1 MKHIFWILI
10 IILNFSTFSF
20 AQERKI
26 EKKVYSNFRE
36 GKLDVALTE
45 LDNLKDKYTDK
56 SFFYYWKAFIHM
68 EKISQMKK
76 FDYTEINQDSA
87 SYHIEKS
94 LGFLIEASKY
104 LTPEQVSID
113 KEEFGVLFP
122 GCDVIPPNGEK
133 KYTNC
138 EDLIKDDFKVKK
150 DVLRDLQYNLSLR
163 KLVQECKKG
172 ERDITKFLKEIKPR
186 VKSFPALNQLFG
198 EISKSTYMELASIR
212 NQNELI
218 QLKKEITDKQWIKY
232 IQTNTE
238 EEYLSIVP
246 ELEKLITNLYFDN
259 LENQYQKIK
268 NNPFELKILLSKLE
282 ESKILIETNP
292 LKYISNIYGDI
303 KFSNSF
309 IDIRKGNYYK
319 IYNQAIIKQKENVER
334 QKEIEEEFSYS
345 EVFDE
350 NFEKNTNGWYEIE
363 DQSAINKIT
372 NSKFVFENKTA
383 GGYINLAATKLPAL
397 NQDFI
402 ISINTTWLNGI
413 DNNSYHILW
422 GANGF
427 SNYFSFGITA
437 NGLYRYSNIN
447 NGNYQDV
454 ISLTASEHINRN
466 GSNIISVR
474 RNSDKIEFYIN
485 YFKVNEL
492 EYSEFYGD
500 QIGLSVTGPQR
511 IEFDDLK
518 VAYNNLNIEEFLPD
532 TDPNEISEF
541 ENRELMQSEL
551 TESDESNDEKNHDGY
566 GPVIKDI
573 NGNKYKTVY
582 IGSQHWM
589 AENLKVSK
597 YNDGTNI
604 PNIIDKRIWLN
615 SKIGAWCY
623 YNNNLANNAKFGK
636 LYNWYALS
644 QTTNGY
650 KNICPKGWHV
660 PSDEEWTELIN
671 YLGGDEVAGDKL
683 KDAGTLIWDTH
694 NESATNSSLFT
705 CLPGGYRIASG
716 SDQGIGN
723 YGQWWSSTENGTNSA
738 WYRELNKYFGS
749 VRRYENN
756 KLGGNSVRCIRD

>member
-1 MKHIFWILI
+1 MKLNIVFFLLLLDCIFSI
-10 IILNFSTFSF
+10 NAFS
-20 AQERKI
+20 QERKI

-94 LGFLIEASKY
+94 LGFLKEASKY

-122 GCDVIPPNGEK
+122 GCDVLPPNGEK

-138 EDLIKDDFKVKK
+138 VDLIKDDFKVKK

-172 ERDITKFLKEIKPR
+172 ERDITKFLKQIKPR

-246 ELEKLITNLYFDN
+246 ELEKLINNLYFDN

-282 ESKILIETNP
+282 ESKKLIETNP
-292 LKYISNIYGDI
+292 LNYISIIYGDI
-303 KFSNSF
+303 KFSSSF

-372 NSKFVFENKTA
+372 NSKFVFENKNA

-402 ISINTTWLNGI
+402 ISINTSWLNGI

-500 QIGLSVTGPQR
+500 QIGLSVTGQQR

-518 VAYNNLNIEEFLPD
+518 VAYNNLNLEEFLPD
-532 TDPNEISEF
+532 IDPE
-541 ENRELMQSEL
+541 ELEEVQ
-551 TESDESNDEKNHDGY
+551 
-566 GPVIKDI
+566 I
-573 NGNKYKTVY
+573 NNT
-582 IGSQHWM
+582 
-589 AENLKVSK
+589 
-597 YNDGTNI
+597 T
-604 PNIIDKRIWLN
+604 N
-615 SKIGAWCY
+615 SKNNVSSSIIGIKFGNAIWSSKNLNIKY
-623 YNNNLANNAKFGK
+623 FRNGDPIIESKNYDDWTSAYNNKQPSWCSFKFDSKNDQKHGV
-636 LYNWYALS
+636 LYNSFALEDER
-644 QTTNGY
+644 G
-650 KNICPKGWHV
+650 IAPLGWHV
-660 PSDEEWTELIN
+660 PSLSEWRTLFKDNTTPARYDNHRPKPNFLKKFNALCKSGNVYPDHWNEITTWWTPTKVPPQYPGQEKLSN
-671 YLGGDEVAGDKL
+671 YSIQLY
-683 KDAGTLIWDTH
+683 
-694 NESATNSSLFT
+694 
-705 CLPGGYRIASG
+705 GGYNDDYTFSEQYNG
-716 SDQGIGN
+716 GI
-723 YGQWWSSTENGTNSA
+723 Y
-738 WYRELNKYFGS
+738 L
-749 VRRYENN
+749 
-756 KLGGNSVRCIRD
+756 RCVKD